1 MSDTLQEWLAT
12 GAMAS
17 GMLGCGKR
25 LPDSTCQS
33 YSFNEMC
40 PREHLDQVLHQLAE
54 TMTLL
59 ASHGLAPRRLTWT
72 FERGQIFLITRPDG
86 TLLAL
91 ATQPNAVAAENVDQL
106 AEEFFSLNSGN

>member
-1 MSDTLQEWLAT
+1 MNDILQEWFVT
-12 GAMAS
+12 GATAP
-17 GMLGCGKR
+17 GMLGCGIR

-33 YSFNEMC
+33 YSFNDMC

-59 ASHGLAPRRLTWT
+59 ASHGLAPHRLTWT
-72 FERGQIFLITRPDG
+72 FEQGQIFLITRPDG

-91 ATQPNAVAAENVDQL
+91 ATRRIPLPQ
-106 AEEFFSLNSGN
+106 FR